1 MTKYHFFCLSL
12 SEYKNFGWWTSI
24 NDELIQN
31 LQYNQNN
38 NYAVNNVITGNK
50 VQYTFYLDNEK
61 NKNINKLN
69 QKKMIMI

>member
-1 MTKYHFFCLSL
+1 MTKYHFFDVVSRNIKILSDKKI
-12 SEYKNFGWWTSI
+12 EKT
-24 NDELIQN
+24 ELEK
-31 LQYNQNN
+31 YNQNN